1 VVSAWKVDVTT
12 QRQPRATAPGQAR
25 AGFLKWWEAHR
36 KAGNGVTSIVFLT
49 DPLGTYIELTE
60 GLAP

>member
-1 VVSAWKVDVTT
+1 VVSAWKVDVAT

-49 DPLGTYIELTE
+49 DPWGT
-60 GLAP
+60 